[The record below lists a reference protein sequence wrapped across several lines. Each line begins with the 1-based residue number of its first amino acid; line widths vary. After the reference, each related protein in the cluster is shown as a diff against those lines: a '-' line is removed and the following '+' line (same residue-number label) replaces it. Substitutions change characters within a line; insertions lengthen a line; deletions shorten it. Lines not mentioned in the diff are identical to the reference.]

1 MTFAMM
7 RLTSGGGIELAFAFA
22 TFRSKMLHQV
32 LVGIAQNI
40 VVIGAILGKIQ
51 LRILEDAHQVRESV
65 HHRLTF
71 TEFVRIVKIG
81 EVAAGQAGIVV
92 NQRLNDLGVDL
103 VTDIALALKL
113 DHVLEAGP
121 WWYGNRWCK
130 IIGISVFVGDVLN
143 E

>member
-1 MTFAMM
+1 M
-7 RLTSGGGIELAFAFA
+7 AFAFA
-22 TFRSKMLHQV
+22 TFRSKMPHQV

-51 LRILEDAHQVRESV
+51 LRFLENAHQVGESV
-65 HHRLTF
+65 HHRLAF

-92 NQRLNDLGVDL
+92 DQRLNDLSVDL

-121 WWYGNRWCK
+121 
-130 IIGISVFVGDVLN
+130 
-143 E
+143 